1 MTFHPSKPGKLH
13 GFMLSATLI
22 KSSKK
27 HSTFHMTCCRNL
39 PALSHTLLGHE
50 TWFDHWIQLVQIFKN
65 HESNST
71 VYQTKKKKWKQQYED
86 IIFYFFFL
94 SVFSSPKHVFTER
107 NVSKLHINNRTLFRL
122 GKKEVKKSGGLDI
135 LKAMKMFNNTSCKGW

>member
-71 VYQTKKKKWKQQYED
+71 VYQTKKWKQQYVD
-86 IIFYFFFL
+86 IIFFFF
-94 SVFSSPKHVFTER
+94 FSFLYFHHQNMCSQRGMYLNCTSTIE
-107 NVSKLHINNRTLFRL
+107 LFL
-122 GKKEVKKSGGLDI
+122 DWEKKKWNKVVD
-135 LKAMKMFNNTSCKGW
+135 